1 MTYPPTPV
9 RAIAHALAQD
19 TLTKRH
25 GLSLSELA
33 RRSGLAVETVRKQ
46 QRVHTYAPA
55 KVPTID
61 LAKAQRIADVLG
73 VSVVD
78 LFCHPNGDPIG
89 GDL

>member
-1 MTYPPTPV
+1 MTHPPTPV
-9 RAIAHALAQD
+9 RALAFALDQD
-19 TLTKRH
+19 LLNRQY

-46 QRVHTYAPA
+46 QRVHTYPDA

-61 LAKAQRIADVLG
+61 LQKAQRIADVLG
-73 VSVVD
+73 KSVVD